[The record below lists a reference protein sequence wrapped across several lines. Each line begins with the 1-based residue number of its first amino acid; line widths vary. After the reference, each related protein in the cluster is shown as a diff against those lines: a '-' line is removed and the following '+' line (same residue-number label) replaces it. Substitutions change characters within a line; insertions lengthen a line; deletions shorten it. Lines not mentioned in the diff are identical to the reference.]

1 MGEPIVAAV
10 MSHPVCTAGR
20 DTPFREIIARLLE
33 GGVLPVVDA
42 AGAPVGLVSAMD
54 ALAKLEFGGGA
65 DLPGP
70 FAGRAV
76 RTRWRKA
83 AGVTAGEVMT
93 SPVASIG
100 LETGI
105 RAAARHL
112 TSTGLHR
119 LCVVDEGGKLAGLVS
134 RRDLL
139 TVFLRPDSALEHDI
153 RTELRRRV
161 HSGEA
166 ISVRVC
172 GRIARLAGAIRFHS
186 SVDQAESIARSVP
199 GVIDVCN
206 GLSYDFDDYQYV

>member
-1 MGEPIVAAV
+1 MGEPMVAAV

-20 DTPFREIIARLLE
+20 DTPFREIVARLLE
-33 GGVLPVVDA
+33 AGVLPVVDDS
-42 AGAPVGLVSAMD
+42 GAPVGLVSAKD
-54 ALAKLEFGGGA
+54 ALAKLEFSGGA

-70 FAGRAV
+70 FSGRAAHA
-76 RTRWRKA
+76 RWRKA
-83 AGVTAGEVMT
+83 AGMTAGEVMT

-100 LETGI
+100 LDTGV

-139 TVFLRPDSALEHDI
+139 TVFLRPDSVLERDI
-153 RTELRRRV
+153 RGELRRRV
-161 HSGEA
+161 HSGAA
-166 ISVRVC
+166 IKVGVC
-172 GRIARLAGAIRFHS
+172 GRIARLDGTIRFHS

-199 GVIDVCN
+199 GVIDVRN
-206 GLSYDFDDYQYV
+206 GLNYDFDDYPYV